1 MLVMSNMNNDKIID
15 GITTDVCAMA
25 DKDIWN
31 VINTIVKDY
40 GIAAL
45 PSPTVGADGM
55 IDALIKLKYDNLPD
69 CPY

>member
-1 MLVMSNMNNDKIID
+1 MSNNSNDMIID

-40 GIAAL
+40 GIASL
-45 PSPTVGADGM
+45 PSPSLGADGM
-55 IDALIKLKYDNLPD
+55 IDALIKLKYDNYPSI
-69 CPY
+69 